1 LLDLPSDEFIQ
12 ARHPEA
18 TAEEIPALRKTFW
31 PNVPVVFTMY
41 HLMISIGMALIGLV
55 FVAWFFWWRGWLC
68 KTDWWMSRWLLFILV
83 LSVLGPQIANQAGW
97 FTAEMGRQPWIVYEI
112 LKTSEGVSRVVTAN
126 QVLASILMFLFVYS
140 LLFLVFIYLLNR
152 KIQHGPDEEEE
163 SKEMPEAWKALAE
176 RKQAARI

>member
-1 LLDLPSDEFIQ
+1 
-12 ARHPEA
+12 
-18 TAEEIPALRKTFW
+18 
-31 PNVPVVFTMY
+31 
-41 HLMISIGMALIGLV
+41 
-55 FVAWFFWWRGWLC
+55 
-68 KTDWWMSRWLLFILV
+68 
-83 LSVLGPQIANQAGW
+83 
-97 FTAEMGRQPWIVYEI
+97 MGRQPWIVYEI